1 MLDWFAKHSD
11 VLTVFTNLGTLL
23 IWLVYAQLLYF
34 GFRRQRRP
42 RLIIN
47 RSKRKDINAL
57 CIISNMSA
65 EAVFLEY
72 IIAELKTSRGTIIM
86 DVTDYEQARNEDSE
100 AQPAESKA
108 QGAPA
113 KVGDSTNQG
122 PLASG
127 GYLHIGSFDA
137 LIKRMA
143 HEAGI
148 EMEGHR
154 PKGEL
159 QFQALKIRLIG
170 IYGSEDAPIGAERSF
185 NLIDNEHECALVPL
199 TWDTKRLASA
209 IQRRR
214 LRKRVAD
221 FSAENFSSSSTIR
234 FDDDDDDDD

>member
-11 VLTVFTNLGTLL
+11 VLTVFTNIGTLL

-47 RSKRKDINAL
+47 RSRRKDINAL

-72 IIAELKTSRGTIIM
+72 IIVELKTSQGTIIM
-86 DVTDYEQARNEDSE
+86 DVTDYEQARSEDSAE
-100 AQPAESKA
+100 QPAESKT
-108 QGAPA
+108 QGAPTR
-113 KVGDSTNQG
+113 VNQSSNQG

-143 HEAGI
+143 QEAGI

-159 QFQALKIRLIG
+159 QFEALRIRLIG

-185 NLIDNEHECALVPL
+185 NLMDNGHECVLMQV

-221 FSAENFSSSSTIR
+221 LSAENFSSSSTIR
-234 FDDDDDDDD
+234 FKDDD